1 MAVPYTFGSA
11 TTSIPLSQLDSNFA
25 TTITL
30 GNTAIQL
37 GNTVT
42 TLNNMTMANVTISS
56 GTSNLQ
62 TNVANATGVLIEANG
77 GTGTTI
83 GYNGFKNRIING
95 AMVIAQRGTGT
106 TTTAFLNQ
114 VDQFQVATNAMTFT
128 FGQSSTAPTGF
139 IKSALVTNT
148 SAVTPSGTN
157 YYSIRNAIEGLNVA
171 DLAWGTSNAKTITL
185 SFWVYSSLTGTFG
198 GVIVNGA
205 FSYFYPYSYTISSA
219 NTWEQKTITITG
231 PTAGTWSTDNSVGI
245 YTEWSLGCGSTYLGT
260 AGSWGTTRYQG
271 VTGQVQLSATNNATF
286 YLTGVQLE
294 KGSTATSFDYRPY
307 TTELQLCQ
315 RYFAKVV
322 AANSASATLGSSSY
336 FSPTRADGIAF
347 LPVSMRTQPSLSV
360 ATGTNYYRV
369 YLAGATS
376 TCDSVSYNGSNFN
389 YSNFIFYN
397 NTNFSGLSNGAG
409 WWEGNNANSSVA
421 ASAEL

>member
-1 MAVPYTFGSA
+1 MTLAVNIAQSGS
-11 TTSIPLSQLDSNFA
+11 N
-25 TTITL
+25 
-30 GNTAIQL
+30 
-37 GNTVT
+37 
-42 TLNNMTMANVTISS
+42 NVT
-56 GTSNLQ
+56 
-62 TNVANATGVLIEANG
+62 
-77 GTGTTI
+77 
-83 GYNGFKNRIING
+83 FRNRIING

-198 GVIVNGA
+198 GVIANGA

-219 NTWEQKTITITG
+219 NTWEQKTINITG

-286 YLTGVQLE
+286 YITGVQLE
-294 KGSTATSFDYRPY
+294 AGTTASPFEYRQYGTELGLCYRYYYRIKPSGAANPFQGAGIAYTTSKIRFNIPYPVTMRTAPTALEQSGTAGDYSQLQTSWVINSAVPAHDNTSTTATNVTFTSSAGF
-307 TTELQLCQ
+307 TTGYGAIARDETGNA
-315 RYFAKVV
+315 Y
-322 AANSASATLGSSSY
+322 LG
-336 FSPTRADGIAF
+336 
-347 LPVSMRTQPSLSV
+347 
-360 ATGTNYYRV
+360 
-369 YLAGATS
+369 
-376 TCDSVSYNGSNFN
+376 
-389 YSNFIFYN
+389 
-397 NTNFSGLSNGAG
+397 
-409 WWEGNNANSSVA
+409 W
-421 ASAEL
+421 SAEL